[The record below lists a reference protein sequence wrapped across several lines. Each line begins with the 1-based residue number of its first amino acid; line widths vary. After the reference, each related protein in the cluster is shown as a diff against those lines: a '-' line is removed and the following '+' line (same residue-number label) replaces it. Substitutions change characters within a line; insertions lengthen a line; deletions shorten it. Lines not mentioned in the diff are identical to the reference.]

1 MYKYILFDLDGTL
14 LPLDIDVFV
23 RKYFEAVT
31 PFFKNL
37 VEPEVFLKNLI
48 SSTEAMINNPGGQT
62 NEEVFMNS
70 FLPSV
75 GQDRETMYPRFNIF
89 YEQEFPKLKKYAGYS
104 DWAAKVVGCLVE
116 KGYSNVLATNPLFP
130 RLAIEERMSWAGIDR
145 FPWALVTTYE
155 NSHGC
160 KPGIHYYQEI
170 CAKLGVSASDCL
182 MVGNDV
188 QEDMIAGTI
197 GMDTFLVT
205 DYLIDR
211 GKPNYPVHYRGTLEE
226 LYNFVCKLPAAK

>member
-23 RKYFEAVT
+23 QKYFEAVT
-31 PFFKNL
+31 PFFKDF

-70 FLPSV
+70 FLPAV

-130 RLAIEERMSWAGIDR
+130 RLAIEERMSWEQLTKTATAVNRESIIIKR
-145 FPWALVTTYE
+145 FAQNWVYLPQIALWWAMTYR
-155 NSHGC
+155 
-160 KPGIHYYQEI
+160 K
-170 CAKLGVSASDCL
+170 
-182 MVGNDV
+182 
-188 QEDMIAGTI
+188 T
-197 GMDTFLVT
+197 
-205 DYLIDR
+205 
-211 GKPNYPVHYRGTLEE
+211 
-226 LYNFVCKLPAAK
+226 